1 MRPRFL
7 RPWAAACALVLATC
21 PLVPGPSRAAP
32 ARGPLEGKALP
43 PADEVRSGF
52 ESLAGSLLGGELKGQ
67 VTRVVV
73 DEDAP
78 RRLVVRVSHEG
89 LQGARLWGEL
99 LTSDRRRQTG
109 IVMGEP
115 ASIPEGSGELLLT
128 FESEPGA
135 APSPSA
141 LLRVSVA
148 ATGRRTAG
156 YTRLFRLGKEWSKA
170 APSGEGFV
178 VTVSPLPI
186 GRTAELG
193 PTPSMVVPASHVRI
207 APAPTTPAPAPMSGS
222 TVRTMSPTTPTTR
235 TRSVLTGASAP
246 AGSSTGGAARVLPTT
261 LMVQAQKISVG
272 LTPADAS
279 RGARG
284 PGALPLPTFADVRT
298 EDIRLDLTRVLNVRP
313 EVYQDQE
320 PSSGI
325 FYFLPHAYA
334 LKWDEAEG
342 YGLKTVYSAASPG
355 AAGEVLMAARL
366 DGGIGSRDLELAAR
380 LVQSYAQARGM
391 TFRELRPM
399 PIDSLTIS
407 ISDDLG
413 RYNVPADRIA
423 VNGLSDV
430 AGRLDVSWVTDE
442 RTKDF
447 IQEALIEN
455 VGING
460 SVTYA
465 PTGSHLG
472 PRTVPIHLR
481 LADYATFGPFGWD
494 RTGWRNPTPYPVTLR
509 YLHALRHAAG
519 GPPVVY
525 SWSLRETRVPPGGQ
539 VRWSAASVPFW
550 IDAEAQKIW
559 IDYTVDASCKE
570 CGANAIAALTGGVSS
585 AGSSQITFHSMTPL
599 SESGAQR
606 ILVEVRSRY
615 FDPQGEQTRMRSFV
629 LDADD
634 KDFGVGPFF
643 GSDHLTSGAGPLFE
657 FRLSLTMPDG
667 EVVAGNAAWVPGDK
681 LWMPIGNRQLVQS
694 LGRLPGR

>member
-1 MRPRFL
+1 MRQRFL
-7 RPWAAACALVLATC
+7 RPWAVLLAVVLAACSLM
-21 PLVPGPSRAAP
+21 PGSARSAP
-32 ARGPLEGKALP
+32 ARGPLEGRELP
-43 PADEVRSGF
+43 PDDDVRSGF
-52 ESLAGSLLGGELKGQ
+52 ESFAGSLLGGELKGH
-67 VTRVVV
+67 VARAVVE
-73 DEDAP
+73 EDSP
-78 RRLVVRVSHEG
+78 SRLVVRVSHEG
-89 LQGARLWGEL
+89 LQGARLWGEIL
-99 LTSDRRRQTG
+99 NADRRRQAG
-109 IVMGEP
+109 IVMGE
-115 ASIPEGSGELLLT
+115 AVSIPEASGELLLT
-128 FESEPGA
+128 FESQPGS
-135 APSPSA
+135 APSTSA

-148 ATGRRTAG
+148 GAGRRAAG

-170 APSGEGFV
+170 ATSGEGFT
-178 VTVSPLPI
+178 VTITPLPI

-193 PTPSMVVPASHVRI
+193 PTPSMVVPASQVRI
-207 APAPTTPAPAPMSGS
+207 APTPASPAPAPVSGS
-222 TVRTMSPTTPTTR
+222 AVPSVRPMTL
-235 TRSVLTGASAP
+235 TRSVLPASKP
-246 AGSSTGGAARVLPTT
+246 ATASQVGVAARALPSAM
-261 LMVQAQKISVG
+261 LSQAHQVKLG

-342 YGLKTVYSAASPG
+342 YGFKSVYSAASPG

-366 DGGIGSRDLELAAR
+366 DGGIGSRELEVAAR

-413 RYNVPADRIA
+413 RYNVPVDRIA

-447 IQEALIEN
+447 IQEALVEN

-465 PTGSHLG
+465 PTGNGLG
-472 PRTVPIHLR
+472 PRTVPIHMR
-481 LADYATFGPFGWD
+481 LADYATFGPFRWD
-494 RTGWRNPTPYPVTLR
+494 RTGWKNPTPYPVTLR

-519 GPPVVY
+519 GPPVVN
-525 SWSLRETRVPPGGQ
+525 SWSLRDTHVPPGGQ

-570 CGANAIAALTGGVSS
+570 CGANAIAALTGGVSTT
-585 AGSSQITFHSMTPL
+585 GSSQITFHSMTPL
-599 SESGAQR
+599 AESGAQR

-615 FDPQGEQTRMRSFV
+615 FDPQGAQTRMRSV
-629 LDADD
+629 VVDADD
-634 KDFGVGPFF
+634 KDFAIGPLF
-643 GSDHLTSGAGPLFE
+643 GLDRVTGAGPMFE
-657 FRLSLTMPDG
+657 FRLTLTMPDG

-694 LGRLPGR
+694 LGKLPGR